1 MNQTGRILIIDDD
14 QGMRETIGDVFMARG
29 HSVVTAAAGRA
40 GLEVLASHPVDAA
53 VVDIKLPDVSGVE
66 LLDAIKALT
75 PSVEVIFITAFASVA
90 TAIQAI
96 NGAAFAYVTKPFEMG
111 QLLAT
116 VNKALEK
123 QRLARSLQEMEERYR
138 WVTENIAD
146 AVFLMD
152 LDGQILFVN
161 PRGIALTGFSGQ
173 ELARASFFAL
183 LTPEVARRAHERME
197 AAQAGQEAPPFFE
210 GELIRKDGS
219 RVSIEATFGSVLK
232 EGRVV
237 ARLGAVRDVTERK
250 LLEDQLRQAQKMEAV
265 GQLSGG
271 IAHDF
276 NNLLTVIAGRGHL
289 LLAGMPPG
297 DPGRRNV
304 ELIQQTAER
313 AAVMTRQLLAF
324 SRKQILTPQVLDLN
338 IIVTGI
344 QPILQRL
351 IGENIDLVVEPS
363 ATPAWA
369 KVDPGQVEQVIM
381 NLAVNARDAMPDGG
395 RLTLRTARVTIDE
408 AYARSHMGVETSP
421 TVLLEVSDSGTGMTA
436 EVQSHIFE
444 PFFTTKPVGGGTGLG
459 LATVY
464 GIVKQSGGHIE
475 VLSEPGRGSTFQI
488 YLPLAEETESA
499 GLAETPAAR
508 HAGGS
513 ETILLVEDEEEVREL
528 AREILTLMGYTVL
541 AASEPA
547 EALRISPEHSGI
559 IDLLVTDVVMPGMS
573 GRQLADRLTAE
584 RPGLKVMFM
593 SGYTDNAIVHHGVLE
608 PGTAFVQ
615 KPFTPDSLT
624 RKVRETLDSAR
635 PRAEA

>member
-1 MNQTGRILIIDDD
+1 MNQTGRILIVDDD
-14 QGMRETIGDVFMARG
+14 HGMAETIGDVFQARG
-29 HSVVTAAAGRA
+29 YSTVTAASGRA
-40 GLEVLASHPVDAA
+40 GLDALASHPVDAA
-53 VVDIKLPDVSGVE
+53 IVDIKLPDISGVE
-66 LLDAIKALT
+66 LLDAMKAVS
-75 PSVEVIFITAFASVA
+75 PSLEVVFITAFASVA
-90 TAIQAI
+90 TAIKAI
-96 NGAAFAYVTKPFEMG
+96 NGSAFAYLTKPFEMDL
-111 QLLAT
+111 LLAT

-123 QRLARSLQEMEERYR
+123 QGLARSLREVEERYR
-138 WVTENIAD
+138 WVTENIMD
-146 AVFLMD
+146 AVFLVDMD
-152 LDGQILFVN
+152 GRIVFANTRLF
-161 PRGIALTGFSGQ
+161 ALTGYTEA
-173 ELARASFFAL
+173 ELVGRPVFTL
-183 LTPEVARRAHERME
+183 MTPEGAGQAQSRLE
-197 AAQAGQEAPPFFE
+197 AARQGQDVAPYFE
-210 GELIRKDGS
+210 TELIRKDGS
-219 RVSIEATFGSVLK
+219 QISIEANFSRVMK
-232 EGRVV
+232 DGRVV
-237 ARLGAVRDVTERK
+237 ARLGVVRDVTDRK

-324 SRKQILTPQVLDLN
+324 SRKQILTPKVLDLST
-338 IIVTGI
+338 IVTGI

-381 NLAVNARDAMPDGG
+381 NLAVNARDAMPEGG
-395 RLTLRTARVTIDE
+395 RLTFRTAHVTIDE
-408 AYARSHMGVETSP
+408 AYARSHMGVEAGP
-421 TVLLEVSDSGTGMTA
+421 TVLLEVSDTGTGMTA

-444 PFFTTKPVGGGTGLG
+444 PFFTTKPVGRGTGLG

-464 GIVKQSGGHIE
+464 GIVKQSGGHID
-475 VLSEPGRGSTFQI
+475 VSSEPGRGSTFQI
-488 YLPLAEETESA
+488 YLPLAEEAESEA
-499 GLAETPAAR
+499 LAETPASR

-513 ETILLVEDEEEVREL
+513 ETVLLVEDEEDVREL

-541 AASEPA
+541 TASEPA
-547 EALRISPEHSGI
+547 EALRISLEHTGV

-615 KPFTPDSLT
+615 KPFTPESLT
-624 RKVRETLDSAR
+624 RKVRDVLDAAR
-635 PRAEA
+635 